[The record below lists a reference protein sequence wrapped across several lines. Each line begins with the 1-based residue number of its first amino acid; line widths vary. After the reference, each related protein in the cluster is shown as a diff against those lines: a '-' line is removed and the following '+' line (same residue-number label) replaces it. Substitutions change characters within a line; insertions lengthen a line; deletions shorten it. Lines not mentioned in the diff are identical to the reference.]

1 MTQQTL
7 APGTMLSG
15 RYRLGELI
23 GQSDLSCVYAAEDLR
38 SQTEV
43 ALKVLDRAVLAR
55 PVALSEFQAQ
65 ARQASSLG
73 VEGLARAYDFGID
86 GNTGLAFSTAERVRW
101 ASLDRRVLSQG
112 PLGAVELARAL
123 SILARALDA
132 AHVAGVVHRDL
143 KPQNVFISPDN
154 AEWVRITDFGVSAL
168 RRGAPEA
175 SGWGGP
181 TGYTAPEA
189 VDARAPSTP
198 SADLFSLGL
207 LAFFALTRGT
217 PFRSLRGPSFDAATH
232 WAELNQSSYPI
243 SERARELGVALDPA
257 FDPWFSRALS
267 PSPSERFGTASDMA
281 RELNAVAERLTS
293 RGSGATLALPGIAAA
308 IAQPLVFHPDAA
320 PGPGRTPAPASVR
333 PARVQRADASPTL
346 LSSSHAEEPA
356 STKPTAR
363 RRALLLALGATLC
376 AGLALGGYA
385 WFAGSDEQRPDSPV
399 SAVDASTAPPPPA
412 PPSAPLAP
420 LTPTA
425 RSAEPPA
432 AAHAPSPPAHAPS
445 PPAAAQSPS
454 GPEPVQA
461 ARLAAQGKAAKGLPP
476 SKASSPAASKPK
488 QKCSAFLGC
497 K

>member
-1 MTQQTL
+1 MTQHTL

-43 ALKVLDRAVLAR
+43 ALKVLDRAVVAR
-55 PVALSEFQAQ
+55 PVALSECQAQ

-73 VEGLARAYDFGID
+73 VEGVARAYDFGID
-86 GNTGLAFSTAERVRW
+86 GNTGLAFSTAERVTW

-189 VDARAPSTP
+189 VDAHAPSRP
-198 SADLFSLGL
+198 SADLFALGL

-217 PFRSLRGPSFDAATH
+217 PFRSLRGPSFDPAAH
-232 WAELNQSSYPI
+232 WAELNQPLYPI
-243 SERARELGVALDPA
+243 SERARELGVALDTA

-267 PSPSERFGTASDMA
+267 PSPGERFGTASDMA
-281 RELNAVAERLTS
+281 RELNAVTERLTY

-308 IAQPLVFHPDAA
+308 IAQPLVFHPDTA
-320 PGPGRTPAPASVR
+320 PGLGRAPAPTSVR

-346 LSSSHAEEPA
+346 LSRSHAEEPA
-356 STKPTAR
+356 STTPPAR

-385 WFAGSDEQRPDSPV
+385 WLAAGDEQRAAPSL
-399 SAVDASTAPPPPA
+399 SAVDATAAPAPPA
-412 PPSAPLAP
+412 PPSAPVEP
-420 LTPTA
+420 LTPSA
-425 RSAEPPA
+425 PSAEPPA
-432 AAHAPSPPAHAPS
+432 AAPAPSPPASAPS
-445 PPAAAQSPS
+445 PAAQSRS
-454 GPEPVQA
+454 GPPPEQT
-461 ARLAAQGKAAKGLPP
+461 ARLGAQGTGAKGLPP
-476 SKASSPAASKPK
+476 SKASSPAATKSK
-488 QKCSAFLGC
+488 QRCSAFLGC